1 MRRNLMLVTLLG
13 LALLLSS
20 AVWAK
25 KEKTGVLDKDV
36 FTDSLKK
43 YQLTVPYNWRAK
55 PEKEPSLLRA
65 TLQKIKLEP
74 PRAGSSQGYDLGERF
89 IPTIKILADTTS
101 LSLERF
107 CELLLAGKDGLAR
120 ENEYLMKLDL
130 LIQSELKSEQKIK
143 LGEQEGVKY
152 TFQKKYLKQVR
163 DPREKIGGTIQNV
176 TVEESLLGYL
186 ILTKK
191 NNQVFMI
198 QCLGERDTFEFEDQD
213 YQKLLASWKFI
224 S

>member
-1 MRRNLMLVTLLG
+1 MRRNLMLMTVFG
-13 LALLLSS
+13 LAWLLSS

-25 KEKTGVLDKDV
+25 KEKTGVLDKNV
-36 FTDSLKK
+36 FTDSLNK
-43 YQLTVPYNWRAK
+43 YQLIVPPNWKLK

-74 PRAGSSQGYDLGERF
+74 PLAVSSQGYDLDERF
-89 IPTIKILADTTS
+89 IPTIKILADTSS

-130 LIQSELKSEQKIK
+130 LIQSELKSEQEIK
-143 LGEQEGVKY
+143 LGAQEGVKY

-163 DPREKIGGTIQNV
+163 DPRQNIGGTTQTV